1 MLLDLPLSLLIMADN
16 LFAVY
21 IMTNK
26 GNTVLYTGV
35 TRNLKKRVWEHKNHI
50 DRKSFT
56 ARYNL
61 EKLVY
66 FEVTNE
72 IRSAIEREK
81 KIKAGSRRKKIDLIE
96 STNPEWMDLYEEI

>member
-1 MLLDLPLSLLIMADN
+1 MMADN
-16 LFAVY
+16 LCAVY

-35 TRNLKKRVWEHKNHI
+35 TSNLKKRVWEHKNHV
-50 DRKSFT
+50 DEKSFT

-66 FEVTNE
+66 FEVTKE
-72 IRSAIEREK
+72 MRSAIIREK

-96 STNPEWMDLYEEI
+96 SINPKWMDLYGEI

>member
-1 MLLDLPLSLLIMADN
+1 MADN